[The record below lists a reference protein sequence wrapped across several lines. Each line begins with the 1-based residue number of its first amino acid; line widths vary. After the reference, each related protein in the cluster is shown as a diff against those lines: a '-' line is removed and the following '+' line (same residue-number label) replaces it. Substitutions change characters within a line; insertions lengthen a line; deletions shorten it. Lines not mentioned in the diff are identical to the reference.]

1 MGELIKCTKYKCA
14 KCKYRCRF
22 GTAPSGKQTVYNF
35 CCNYLEVM
43 GSSRIFEN
51 GSMKYDPKLCD
62 KFEIGQPLQGQ
73 IDWSRRTNM
82 KDREGDE
89 YNEMFYTSGGKLHVK
104 YYRTN
109 RGHKGADM

>member
-62 KFEIGQPLQGQ
+62 KFEAGEPLPER
-73 IDWSRRTNM
+73 IDWCQ
-82 KDREGDE
+82 
-89 YNEMFYTSGGKLHVK
+89 H
-104 YYRTN
+104 TN
-109 RGHKGADM
+109 RRDEDGREEKDDFRGIRRY